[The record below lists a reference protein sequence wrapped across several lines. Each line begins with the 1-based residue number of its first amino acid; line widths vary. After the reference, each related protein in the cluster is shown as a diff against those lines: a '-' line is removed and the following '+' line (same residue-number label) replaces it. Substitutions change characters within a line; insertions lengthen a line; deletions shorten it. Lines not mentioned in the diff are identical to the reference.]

1 MKGRKGKRGQRY
13 ADISELPL
21 SPCVWE
27 MVAAIRQCQGSLGE
41 PTLHLA
47 NGQLQI
53 QSNGAMKYERG
64 NRPAQEASYNPILTL
79 NDPWY

>member
-53 QSNGAMKYERG
+53 QSNGATKYGRDHG
-64 NRPAQEASYNPILTL
+64 RAGAGGPIQPYT
-79 NDPWY
+79 